1 MLGRSYLIDYCVRY
15 HKQKLDELNY
25 RINLTETNRGLLCF
39 LTGNWEDVPRY
50 YDSIVPPDNND
61 KELTEEEVIQNIR
74 DKIAKAGE

>member
-1 MLGRSYLIDYCVRY
+1 M
-15 HKQKLDELNY
+15 
-25 RINLTETNRGLLCF
+25 
-39 LTGNWEDVPRY
+39 TGNWEDVPRY